1 MSNKEVF
8 RRAAELISSPGSWAQ
23 GNYAKTSDGN
33 CVLATSPHAKSWC
46 VLGAIQRVT
55 DLDMKLY
62 EPCRNAAT
70 KKARDDGW
78 AGCPTCTTWND
89 APTRTQAEVVAFLE
103 ALADEN

>member
-1 MSNKEVF
+1 MDPREVF
-8 RRAAELISSPGSWAQ
+8 RRAAKLISGPGSWAQ

-46 VLGAIQRVT
+46 VLGALQRVT
-55 DLDMKLY
+55 ELDMRLY
-62 EPCRNAAT
+62 EPCRDAAT
-70 KKARDDGW
+70 KKAKDDGW
-78 AGCPTCTTWND
+78 EGCPAWND